1 VKATVQASQSA
12 PCVVLRTLL
21 SQTCADV
28 FWGFP
33 KDEKMARRYFSMV
46 ATASIEDCSDV
57 DKRVSKHM
65 AACLSIQQLELASV
79 CFGVQRWVRLWVRL
93 TVAVL

>member
-1 VKATVQASQSA
+1 
-12 PCVVLRTLL
+12 
-21 SQTCADV
+21 
-28 FWGFP
+28 
-33 KDEKMARRYFSMV
+33 MARRNFSMV

-65 AACLSIQQLELASV
+65 AACLSIQQLELALV

>member
-1 VKATVQASQSA
+1 MKAPIQASQSV

-21 SQTCADV
+21 SQTYADV

-33 KDEKMARRYFSMV
+33 KDEKTARRYFSMV